1 MITIKCCNLSDTD
14 RLANIISKLVFKG
27 FLILA
32 SGDLGAG
39 KTRFAKALA
48 LNLGVKDTVTSPTF
62 NILKCYNGAEYDFY
76 HIDAYRLE
84 GMKQDLGLEEFI
96 EGDDVCFVEW
106 SEYIN
111 YLLPD
116 EYLKMTIIID
126 SDDARVI
133 SIEGSGNKYSKVEK
147 EIERLW

>member
-1 MITIKCCNLSDTD
+1 MIVKCKDLNDTD
-14 RLANIISKLVFKG
+14 RLANIVSKFVFRG

-32 SGDLGAG
+32 NGDLGAG

-48 LNLGVKDTVTSPTF
+48 KELGVSSNVTSPTF
-62 NILKCYNGAEYDFY
+62 NILKCYEGKEYDFY

-96 EGDDVCFVEW
+96 EGDGICFVEW
-106 SEYIN
+106 SEYID
-111 YLLPD
+111 YIIPQ
-116 EYLKMTIIID
+116 EYLIMN
-126 SDDARVI
+126 I
-133 SIEGSGNKYSKVEK
+133 SIDIEGERIFNIDAKGDKYINVIK

>member
-1 MITIKCCNLSDTD
+1 MITIKCESLEKTN
-14 RLANIISKLVFKG
+14 RLAEIISGLVFEG

-32 SGDLGAG
+32 NGDLGAG
-39 KTRFAKALA
+39 KTSFAKCLA
-48 LNLGVKDTVTSPTF
+48 SHLGVNATVTSPTF
-62 NILKCYNGAEYDFY
+62 NILKCYRGKEFEFY

-96 EGDDVCFVEW
+96 EGDGVCFVEW
-106 SEYIN
+106 GQYLD

-116 EYLKMTIIID
+116 QYLTMNITIKED
-126 SDDARVI
+126 EARYI
-133 SIEGSGNKYSKVEK
+133 EIKGEGNRYESIEK

>member
-1 MITIKCCNLSDTD
+1 MITIKCKDLNDTD
-14 RLANIISKLVFKG
+14 RLAKIVSELIFKG

-39 KTRFAKALA
+39 KTRFAKGLA
-48 LNLGVKDTVTSPTF
+48 LNMGVNDTVTSPTF
-62 NILKCYNGAEYDFY
+62 NILKCYEGDKYNFY

-84 GMKQDLGLEEFI
+84 GIKQDLGLEEFI

-106 SEYIN
+106 SEYID

-116 EYLKMTIIID
+116 EFLKM
-126 SDDARVI
+126 SI
-133 SIEGSGNKYSKVEK
+133 SINDDESRTFLIKGQGERYLNIEK

>member
-1 MITIKCCNLSDTD
+1 MITIRWESLKDTD
-14 RLANIISKLVFKG
+14 RFASILARCAFEG

-39 KTRFAKALA
+39 KTRLAKGLA
-48 LNLGVKDTVTSPTF
+48 LELGVKDTVTSPTF
-62 NILKCYNGAEYDFY
+62 NILKCYNSDTYEFY

-84 GMKQDLGLEEFI
+84 GLRQDLGLEEFI
-96 EGDDVCFVEW
+96 EGDGVCFIEW
-106 SEYIN
+106 SEYLE

-116 EYLKMTIIID
+116 EYLRVNISID
-126 SDDARVI
+126 SDNTRIVTID
-133 SIEGSGNKYSKVEK
+133 SNGSKYQEVEK